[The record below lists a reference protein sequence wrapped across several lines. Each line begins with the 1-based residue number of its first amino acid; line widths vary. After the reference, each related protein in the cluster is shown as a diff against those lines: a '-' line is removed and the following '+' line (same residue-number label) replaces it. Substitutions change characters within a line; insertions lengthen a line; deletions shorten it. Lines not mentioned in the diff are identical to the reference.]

1 MKINGHGHLL
11 PDPHQIPKFMQDN
24 NVFWVSDDRKF
35 MCQKDWQR
43 PITDPSF
50 FFDAK
55 LQWMQENRIDHEVVL
70 TLSQLYCNGMEQQ
83 LCNDVQRFQNDFNAS
98 VQDRAP
104 DKFTTGFVVQ
114 PAFIDD
120 AVRETERCVK
130 ELGLSMLCLPSHYLN
145 QEGEWLSIAHES
157 VFPLLELAENY
168 KLAVQ
173 VHPYDAGKVV
183 NLNNRFWRHHLIW
196 MMAQTADTYAMYYL
210 LGLPEKYPNVRVS
223 FAHGAML
230 GHANVGRV
238 TQGFEGRPDLFV
250 DAAHPK
256 ENAHAK
262 NLFFD
267 TLVHDVD
274 TLALMKKKVGSGQ
287 LMCGIDDP
295 YPLGEMDT
303 VQGWYPGRLLDDA
316 LEQKVLT
323 EIEHREIW
331 STNVLAWLGKESI

>member
-1 MKINGHGHLL
+1 MRINGHGHLL
-11 PDPHQIPKFMQDN
+11 PDPAEIPEFMKTN
-24 NVFWVSDDRKF
+24 GVFWVSDDRKF

-55 LQWMQENRIDHEVVL
+55 LDWMAANRIDHEVVL
-70 TLSQLYCNGMEQQ
+70 TLSQLYCNGMERT
-83 LCNDVQRFQNDFNAS
+83 LCKDVQRFQNDFNAS

-114 PAFIDD
+114 PAFLDD
-120 AVRETERCVK
+120 ALAETERCVT
-130 ELGLSMLCLPSHYLN
+130 ELGLSMMCLPSHYLS
-145 QEGEWLSIAHES
+145 ESGEWISVAHES
-157 VFPLLELAENY
+157 VEPLLALANQY

-173 VHPYDAGKVV
+173 IHPYDSGKMV
-183 NLNNRFWRHHLIW
+183 NLDNRFWRHHLVW
-196 MMAQTADTYAMYYL
+196 MMAQTADTYMMYYL
-210 LGLPEKYPNVRVS
+210 MGLPNKYPNVRVS

-238 TQGFEGRPDLFV
+238 KQGLEGRPDLFV
-250 DAAHPK
+250 DASHPD
-256 ENAHAK
+256 EQAQAS

-274 TLALMKKKVGSGQ
+274 TLAMMKKKVGVGQ

-303 VQGWYPGRLLDDA
+303 VKGWYPGRLLDDA
-316 LEQKVLT
+316 VTQGVLT
-323 EIEHREIW
+323 ESERDQIW
-331 STNVLAWLGKESI
+331 SDNVMAWLGKKL